1 MKIRS
6 VLAVKILIDLAM
18 LVLFVLLMGY
28 HLFGE
33 AEHEWLGIS
42 VFALFLIHNGLNWR
56 WYKNLFK
63 GKYTAARIYKLII
76 NIALWGLMICNV
88 ASAVII
94 SAEVFAPLGIT
105 ANLMTGRQIHLLA
118 TVWTFL
124 LTAVH
129 LGLHF
134 QMFIGLAK
142 KIKVPEK
149 AEIAIKW
156 SLRVLL
162 SGLAVY
168 GIVVF
173 VQRAMWEEMFLTTQ
187 FKFLQYGENIAKFL
201 FDYTCII
208 SLFAAVGYYSNKL
221 ILLIIKQRNQKSE
234 IKNEN

>member
-1 MKIRS
+1 MKKTI
-6 VLAVKILIDLAM
+6 LAVKILIDLAM

-33 AEHEWLGIS
+33 AEHEWFGIS
-42 VFALFLIHNGLNWR
+42 VFVLFLIHNGLNWR
-56 WYKNLFK
+56 WYKNLFQR
-63 GKYTAARIYKLII
+63 KYTAARIYKLII
-76 NIALWGLMICNV
+76 NIALWGLMICNI

-105 ANLMTGRQIHLLA
+105 TNLMTGRQIHLFA

-149 AEIAIKW
+149 AKIAIKW

-162 SGLAVY
+162 SGLAIY

-173 VQRAMWEEMFLTTQ
+173 VQRTMWEEMFLTTH
-187 FKFLQYGENIAKFL
+187 FKFLPFGENIAKFL
-201 FDYTCII
+201 FDYTCVI
-208 SLFAAVGYYSNKL
+208 SLFAAVGYYSNKS
-221 ILLIIKQRNQKSE
+221 ILLIIKQRKQKGGVSQ
-234 IKNEN
+234 NV

>member
-1 MKIRS
+1 MKKTIL
-6 VLAVKILIDLAM
+6 VVKILIDLAM

-33 AEHEWLGIS
+33 AEHEWLGVS

-63 GKYTAARIYKLII
+63 GKYTAARIYKLAI
-76 NIALWGLMICNV
+76 NIALWGLMICNI

-105 ANLMTGRQIHLLA
+105 ANLMTGRQLHLFA
-118 TVWTFL
+118 TVWIFL
-124 LTAVH
+124 LSAVH

-134 QMFIGLAK
+134 QIFIGLAK

-149 AEIAIKW
+149 FGVAIKW
-156 SLRVLL
+156 ILRVLL
-162 SGLAVY
+162 LGLTIY

-173 VQRAMWEEMFLTTQ
+173 VQRAMWEEMFLTTHFKHLQ
-187 FKFLQYGENIAKFL
+187 FGESIAKFL
-201 FDYTCII
+201 FDFTCVV
-208 SLFAAVGYYSNKL
+208 SLFAAVGYYSDRL
-221 ILLIIKQRNQKSE
+221 MLLIIKQRKQKGGASR
-234 IKNEN
+234 NV